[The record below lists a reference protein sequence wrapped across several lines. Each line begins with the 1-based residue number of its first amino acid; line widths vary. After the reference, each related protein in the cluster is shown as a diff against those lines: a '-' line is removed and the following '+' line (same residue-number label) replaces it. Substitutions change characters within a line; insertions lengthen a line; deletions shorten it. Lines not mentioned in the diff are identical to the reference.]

1 MTEPV
6 PDEEEIAGEIE
17 ECLDEIDE
25 FIGTLQRF
33 SDPVIAESLRVH
45 LASLLRSML
54 DDDQCSASDVREF
67 VASLE
72 RDALGID
79 EDAGTNGGSA

>member
-1 MTEPV
+1 MTDPV
-6 PDEEEIAGEIE
+6 SDDEQTAGEIE

-45 LASLLRSML
+45 LVSLLRSML
-54 DDDQCSASDVREF
+54 ESDQCSVGDVHGF
-67 VASLE
+67 AASLE
-72 RDALGID
+72 SDVLDI
-79 EDAGTNGGSA
+79 EGSA

>member
-1 MTEPV
+1 MPD
-6 PDEEEIAGEIE
+6 PIPDDEETAGEIE

-25 FIGTLQRF
+25 LIGTLQRF

-54 DDDQCSASDVREF
+54 EGDQCSIPDVQEF

-79 EDAGTNGGSA
+79 DDTETGGRA

>member
-1 MTEPV
+1 MPEPM
-6 PDEEEIAGEIE
+6 PENPEAAAEIE

-45 LASLLRSML
+45 LASLLRSMIESN
-54 DDDQCSASDVREF
+54 QCTGADVHEF
-67 VASLE
+67 VTAIE
-72 RDALGID
+72 REALGMD
-79 EDAGTNGGSA
+79 SP